1 MSVCQLDS
9 MNIQEN
15 RIDIR
20 IDIEQFCLRMCK
32 AAKSY
37 YDNQNLGKNTL
48 QYAYGP

>member
-9 MNIQEN
+9 MNVQEN
-15 RIDIR
+15 GTDIR

-37 YDNQNLGKNTL
+37 YDKVNLRKTVKI
-48 QYAYGP
+48 YVP